1 MSSDLLN
8 IAASGVRA
16 ARAGLDVASHNI
28 ANAATEGYV
37 RRSVRLAEVSGA
49 GISQWQNDLTL
60 RGVRTD
66 GVARNSDS
74 FRAAEVRRTGGDAA
88 RAASELAAYT
98 GVEAALEQSQLYPSI
113 SGFENSLQR
122 LTADPVNPSL
132 RTAVLESARTLT
144 RTFQIAAQGLDAQ
157 AAGLRT
163 QAAAGTD
170 QVNQFAQALARVN
183 VQLARSQPDTAD
195 QASLL
200 DQRDGLLKGL
210 SGLTDITVVTAAN
223 QSVEVRIGGAAGP
236 QLVRG
241 ATAAPLALTIA
252 ADGTAAFT
260 LGGAAV
266 APASGA
272 LAGHAQGLILTRDTK
287 AQLGTIAN
295 SLIAAANA
303 AQTGG
308 AALDGSAGQPL
319 FAGSGAAAITLALAS
334 GSGLATAPAGS
345 PANSRDPGN
354 LTALRAALS
363 SADVSGQTNAL
374 LFGVSSAAQGRQL
387 TSDALGAI
395 ASAAKLALD
404 DQAGVNLDDEAVN
417 LVRFQQ
423 AFQASSRAI
432 QIASDLFDTLLAI
445 R

>member
-1 MSSDLLN
+1 MASDLLN

-37 RRSVRLAEVSGA
+37 RRSVGLAEVASAGVSG
-49 GISQWQNDLTL
+49 WQHDLTL
-60 RGVRTD
+60 RGVRTA
-66 GVARNSDS
+66 GIARHADS
-74 FRAAEVRRTGGDAA
+74 FRQAEVRRTGGDAA

-98 GVEAALEQSQLYPSI
+98 GVEAALEQAQLYPSI

-122 LTADPVNPSL
+122 LTADPVNPAL

-144 RTFQIAAQGLDAQ
+144 RTFQIAAKALA
-157 AAGLRT
+157 ATTAGLQT

-170 QVNQFAQALARVN
+170 QVNQFAQQLARVN
-183 VQLARSQPDTAD
+183 VQLTRSQPGTAD
-195 QASLL
+195 QANLL

-210 SGLTDITVVTAAN
+210 SGLTDITAAIAPN
-223 QSVEVRIGGAAGP
+223 QSVEVRIGGATGL
-236 QLVRG
+236 QLVSG
-241 ATAAPLALTIA
+241 AVASPLAFATA
-252 ADGTAAFT
+252 ADGTISFT
-260 LGGAAV
+260 LGAAPV
-266 APASGA
+266 TPAAGS
-272 LAGHAQGLILTRDTK
+272 LAGHAQGLVLARDTRT
-287 AQLGTIAN
+287 QLDTIAN
-295 SLIAAANA
+295 ALITAANTV
-303 AQTGG
+303 QTSG

-319 FAGSGAAAITLALAS
+319 FAGSGAAGITLALVS

-354 LTALRAALS
+354 LTALRAALNG
-363 SADVSGQTNAL
+363 ADVSGQTNAL
-374 LFGVSSAAQGRQL
+374 MFGVSSGAQGRHL
-387 TSDALGAI
+387 TSEALDAI
-395 ASAAKLALD
+395 AGAASLAQS